1 MKVKTMHLIVG
12 AIICLVIVGIVAIGV
27 VNSNNLPRTTPSTT
41 PSPDWGQFPE
51 APATAYTTDAIFQ
64 LFERGFMIWRQDK
77 NCVYSVETA
86 TERAV
91 LPFTDYPNSSYGY
104 CLSVAP
110 LEELAVHIT
119 PPSGLRLP
127 TGVLGKVWSYYAEIQ
142 TGLGFAIQVE
152 QPYTATILVDTGI
165 KYTMDGSPF
174 YRDQI
179 ILPDGHTLACG
190 TRAATAGTC
199 NIA

>member
-1 MKVKTMHLIVG
+1 MKVKTPHVIVG
-12 AIICLVIVGIVAIGV
+12 GIICLALVGSVAVGLLT
-27 VNSNNLPRTTPSTT
+27 SNNPPRTTPATT
-41 PSPDWGQFPE
+41 PSPDWSQFPE
-51 APATAYTTDAIFQ
+51 GPTAAYTTDAIFQ
-64 LFERGFMIWRQDK
+64 LFERGFMIWRGDK

-86 TERAV
+86 SEGAV
-91 LPFTDYPNSSYGY
+91 LPFSDYPYSSYGY

-110 LEELAVHIT
+110 LEDLALQLT
-119 PPSGLRLP
+119 PPSGLSMP
-127 TGVLGKVWSYYAEIQ
+127 VGVLGKVWSYYSEIQ

-152 QPYTATILVDTGI
+152 QPYTATIPVDTGI

-179 ILPDGHTLACG
+179 TLPDGDTLACG

-199 NIA
+199 VTN